1 MVSTYTQISN
11 PEMNI
16 YGRKLVWVI
25 YVCPMNSELL
35 TWFLNIVSSTF
46 MFLIWICEYP
56 HVTVVLSKPTYP
68 KLLKVSTVGA
78 LTLSQQQISV

>member
-1 MVSTYTQISN
+1 
-11 PEMNI
+11 
-16 YGRKLVWVI
+16 
-25 YVCPMNSELL
+25 
-35 TWFLNIVSSTF
+35 
-46 MFLIWICEYP
+46 MFLIWIWEYP